1 MNTCYKT
8 VFITLSLLG
17 SAGLAQAFQAAP
29 PTPLAQAKALIRAG
43 NSLPQLNP
51 GARNGRQRCG
61 YDDKRV
67 TVIER
72 TQGTQASDCDWN
84 STNPDQV
91 YAPTFIYNI
100 PVVVH
105 VIQHTNGDGALSPAT
120 VQDQIDVLNED
131 FRAIQG
137 SPGAPGLDAMLQFH
151 LATVDPSGAP
161 TTGITYST
169 NDAWHN
175 DEYTTPGYWEVLQWD
190 PLRYLNVYTLNTVGY
205 YGYYWG
211 SPGSIEDGVY
221 LWWRYVGNNAS
232 PTANNDNY
240 GRTATHEIGHYM
252 GLHHTFEG
260 GCGGG
265 GCYSSGDLIC
275 DTNPH
280 SSATWGCPSSQQSC
294 GSQVPIRN
302 YMNYTDDN
310 CMWEFTEEQARR
322 MRCRIQWY
330 RPNLA
335 ETGSGCGVAM
345 PYCDTNPNSVGA
357 GALIGHG
364 GSFDITTNDFELNAS
379 GAIPGQFGIF
389 YFGPNQISTPFGHGT
404 RCVGGQVRRL
414 TVLQAD
420 SSGDAS
426 LTLDFTTAQA
436 SDITAN
442 STWNFQFW
450 YRDPLAGGASFN
462 LSNAFEAT
470 FCP

>member
-211 SPGSIEDGVY
+211 SHC
-221 LWWRYVGNNAS
+221 
-232 PTANNDNY
+232 
-240 GRTATHEIGHYM
+240 RT
-252 GLHHTFEG
+252 
-260 GCGGG
+260 
-265 GCYSSGDLIC
+265 
-275 DTNPH
+275 
-280 SSATWGCPSSQQSC
+280 SQ
-294 GSQVPIRN
+294 
-302 YMNYTDDN
+302 
-310 CMWEFTEEQARR
+310 
-322 MRCRIQWY
+322 
-330 RPNLA
+330 
-335 ETGSGCGVAM
+335 
-345 PYCDTNPNSVGA
+345 
-357 GALIGHG
+357 
-364 GSFDITTNDFELNAS
+364 
-379 GAIPGQFGIF
+379 
-389 YFGPNQISTPFGHGT
+389 
-404 RCVGGQVRRL
+404 
-414 TVLQAD
+414 
-420 SSGDAS
+420 
-426 LTLDFTTAQA
+426 
-436 SDITAN
+436 
-442 STWNFQFW
+442 
-450 YRDPLAGGASFN
+450 
-462 LSNAFEAT
+462 
-470 FCP
+470 